1 MSGTGSSSRE
11 SGVGR
16 RVRTGVESDGVS
28 QDPLIGGGMADGHA
42 DGHQSVNQQ
51 IAEAFIHENRPV

>member
-1 MSGTGSSSRE
+1 M
-11 SGVGR
+11 GR
-16 RVRTGVESDGVS
+16 RVPMGVGFEGDSRDVR
-28 QDPLIGGGMADGHA
+28 IGGGIAGRHA

>member
-1 MSGTGSSSRE
+1 M
-11 SGVGR
+11 GR
-16 RVRTGVESDGVS
+16 RVRMGVESEGVS
-28 QDPLIGGGMADGHA
+28 RDALIGSGMADGHA